1 MDLLKERNGGG
12 NKVSLRQPLVPS
24 GKNNVVRNHWTNK
37 PPRFLPPNHHLPSP
51 SSTSPRPTLLPKRRS
66 QSADRRR
73 HSTSTAPST
82 PVCDSVMV
90 DLRLSSHRCGGGG
103 GRTLDGPWPSMR
115 SLTSAFQSETISI
128 PITKK
133 DKSSVGITNS
143 TENRRSSIEKKKKK
157 TATNTTAFPD
167 RESKVVDH
175 RRWPSVTTVT
185 PITTTNMPSLQ
196 SLTYIADV
204 RKGKKTRNNI
214 EEAHR
219 LKVSYNRYLQ
229 WRFVNARSE
238 DAMAIKKITMEVS
251 ASIPK
256 IFNYLIIFF
265 VLTF

>member
-12 NKVSLRQPLVPS
+12 NKAVGFLRQPLVPS
-24 GKNNVVRNHWTNK
+24 VKTNVVRNHWSNK
-37 PPRFLPPNHHLPSP
+37 PTRFLPPNHHHPSP
-51 SSTSPRPTLLPKRRS
+51 SSTSPRPSLLPKRRS

-73 HSTSTAPST
+73 QSTSTAPST
-82 PVCDSVMV
+82 PVCNSMMV

-103 GRTLDGPWPSMR
+103 GRTFDGPWPSMR

-133 DKSSVGITNS
+133 DKSSVGITNPS
-143 TENRRSSIEKKKKK
+143 ENRRTLIEKKKKI
-157 TATNTTAFPD
+157 TTNTIVFPD
-167 RESKVVDH
+167 KQSKVVDH
-175 RRWPSVTTVT
+175 RRWPNVAVVAPMT
-185 PITTTNMPSLQ
+185 ITNMPSLH

-238 DAMAIKKITMEVS
+238 DAISIKKITMEVS
-251 ASIPK
+251 ISIPE
-256 IFNYLIIFF
+256 IYSIL
-265 VLTF
+265 